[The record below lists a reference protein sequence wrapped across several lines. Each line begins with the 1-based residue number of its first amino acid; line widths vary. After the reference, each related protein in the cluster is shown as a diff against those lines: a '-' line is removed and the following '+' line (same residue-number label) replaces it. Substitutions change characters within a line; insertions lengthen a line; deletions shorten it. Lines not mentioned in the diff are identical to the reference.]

1 MNQARPVRPSYHAL
15 LQTVAAMDLL
25 PRRFGECVALAEFK
39 QEILAMIFKLRRQ
52 GRLRQTLNQLRRL
65 ASIVR
70 DRLSVDTWRILNQL
84 HHGVRTPNVRV
95 QLDAALALL
104 NRTIMELAAFSG
116 MEMENMTR
124 GNGWRFLDIGRRLER
139 SVNLVHLVRAALSAA
154 GASDAVLEPLLE
166 IADSSMTYRRRY
178 YTQAQ
183 LAPVLDL
190 LLADEGNPRSLAFQ
204 VNAMAGHID
213 RLPRPPHAW
222 VSVYSPGTGWTDV
235 DPTNNLV
242 PANRHITL
250 AWGRDFNDVS
260 PVRGVI
266 LGGGDHV
273 VRVAVDVV
281 ASGGEP

>member
-222 VSVYSPGTGWTDV
+222 VSVYSPGTGWTNV

>member
-1 MNQARPVRPSYHAL
+1 MAPSRLVCTMNQARPVRPSYHAL
-15 LQTVAAMDLL
+15 LQTMAAMDLL

-52 GRLRQTLNQLRRL
+52 GRLRQTLNQLRRF

-70 DRLSVDTWRILNQL
+70 DRLSVDARRILNQL
-84 HHGVRTPNVRV
+84 HHGVRTPNARV

-104 NRTIMELAAFSG
+104 NHTIMEMA
-116 MEMENMTR
+116 NMTR
-124 GNGWRFLDIGRRLER
+124 GNGWRFLDIGRQLEQ
-139 SVNLVHLVRAALSAA
+139 SVNLVRAALSTT
-154 GASDAVLEPLLE
+154 GASDALLEPLLE
-166 IADSSMTYRRRY
+166 IADSSMTCRCRD
-178 YTQAQ
+178 YTQAH
-183 LAPVLDL
+183 LAPVLHL
-190 LLADEGNPRSLAFQ
+190 LLADDGDPRFLAFQ
-204 VNAMAGHID
+204 VNAMDGHID

-222 VSVYSPGTGWTDV
+222 VSVYSPGTGWIDV

-242 PANRHITL
+242 PANRHITQ

-273 VRVAVDVV
+273 VRMAVHVV
-281 ASGGEP
+281 TSGGES